1 VSESIPPEL
10 CDPLAHAR
18 GYLVGGP
25 VATSVS
31 ESIPPEP
38 GDPLAHARRASR
50 SPANCFVKCV
60 ADRLFF
66 RMGLLMRGFRGIAAV
81 ILAVL
86 PVGCATRPRFP
97 EPRIANGDLGAFY
110 KESAGVPRSEVAAPE
125 FRDSGPEI
133 RREMLELIRGARHSI
148 LVDSFLLNDGPAS
161 REVLDALVEK
171 SRQGVVVRVLGDA
184 SSRFVREEEA
194 FTYLSDQGVPTAEFN
209 PVRGWRLFVPH
220 AIFERDHRKFWI
232 VDGRRIFLGGA
243 NLSDLSLIPPEEGG
257 NRDLMVRFDSPGV
270 GRELTR
276 SFVSTWNESRA
287 PRPLS
292 IDELNLDRPT
302 SRVGGTGCWIFNQ
315 DSVPMNPSLT
325 EVMFDGLF
333 ASATRTVWLVE
344 PYTFTNPE
352 IIKSVREMTA
362 RGVEVNLVLSTQV
375 RAPRFRYASFY
386 GILDLIEAGA
396 RVPFTTCAPWSSTG
410 WPSWARRI
418 SIIAPSGF
426 PGN

>member
-1 VSESIPPEL
+1 
-10 CDPLAHAR
+10 
-18 GYLVGGP
+18 
-25 VATSVS
+25 
-31 ESIPPEP
+31 
-38 GDPLAHARRASR
+38 
-50 SPANCFVKCV
+50 
-60 ADRLFF
+60 
-66 RMGLLMRGFRGIAAV
+66 MRGFRGIAAV

-396 RVPFTTCAPWSSTG
+396 RVWVFDSEVSPLHYKCAVVDDRLAFVGSANFNHRSFRLSRELNVVFDDPASVAAVNRVVSSVRENCREVSRKEAARYRGLPFATWWLIMQTAG
-410 WPSWARRI
+410 
-418 SIIAPSGF
+418 
-426 PGN
+426 